1 MINWDLYQQQLQ
13 HSGATARDRL
23 IAREQDALRKQ
34 FAHAP
39 AAKTAVVDG
48 KPKPMIVKSTQALNE
63 KTFILMPGDTIK
75 IGDIVVWANLHWL
88 VVELDF
94 DNTITYKGRLA
105 QCNRQIRWQ
114 NPETREILER
124 WCLITKPYTSNVTNG
139 MQVSLSNR
147 EFKVQVPYDAETKLV
162 DLDKRFMLELIDG
175 KSRTYSC
182 TSVDQ
187 QTNVYQD
194 LENGFIVWNLSQ
206 DEAGHPGDNA
216 ELMICDYVGGGE
228 VPPPALPAVSID
240 GMDILRAELGEF
252 EYTLAGDGIAAKD
265 VVWHIAVPAGMEQ
278 SITMM
283 ASPSGAALV
292 AADEAAIGLSFELYV
307 TDRLGVEL
315 ARKAVEVVDAYG

>member
-1 MINWDLYQQQLQ
+1 MVNWTLYEQLLQ
-13 HSGATARDRL
+13 HTGATTRDRL

-34 FAHAP
+34 FANAP
-39 AAKTAVVDG
+39 ASKTAVVDG

-94 DNTITYKGRLA
+94 DNTITYKGRLT

-114 NPETREILER
+114 NPRTGQILER

-147 EFKVQVPYDAETKLV
+147 EYKVQVPYDEETRLV
-162 DLDKRFMLELIDG
+162 DLDKRFMLECIDG
-175 KSRTYSC
+175 RPRTYSC

-194 LENGFIVWNLSQ
+194 LNNGFIVWNLSQ
-206 DEAGHPGDNA
+206 DEAGHPNDNV

-228 VPPPALPAVSID
+228 VSPPIPPSVSID
-240 GMDILRAELGEF
+240 GMDILRAGLGEF
-252 EYTLAGDGIAAKD
+252 EYTIVGEGISPKD
-265 VVWHIAVPAGMEQ
+265 VVWHIAVPAGGEQ
-278 SITMM
+278 AITMTV
-283 ASPSGAALV
+283 SPEGAALV
-292 AADEAAIGLSFELYV
+292 SAEETGIGLSFELYV
-307 TDRLGVEL
+307 TDRLGAEL